1 LFNYLEEKLEFQD
14 ALLNTAHE
22 AIISI
27 STKGIITLF
36 SASACRMFG
45 YQADEIVGE
54 NICQLIHNKS
64 SLYCQGCCN
73 EIAFCACYLINIK
86 LPINEI
92 QGVRKNG
99 EVFPMQLVMDE
110 LQTERQHVFIC
121 FIHDLTAEKQVES
134 KLKHSEAKYRAVVED
149 QTNLICRYDADFKL
163 SFVNNAY
170 CQFFKKSKEQLINT
184 CILDNLPK
192 ETQEWLKNNHRNL
205 TQENPINQH
214 ENSIITFEGRTE
226 WMQWTNR
233 AIFDKNNLVEF
244 QGIGTITTD
253 KKEAE
258 LRLLQAKQEAEKA
271 NKAKSQFLSNMSH
284 ELKTPLNAI
293 LGFSQ
298 ILETDETA
306 PLSPEQAECVQHIY
320 QAGKLLLALIGDV
333 LDLSK
338 IETGNVKLDIQKV
351 SVNEVILEALSLI
364 DNIAKDHHI
373 NIKTRFDPFD
383 ITFINVDPLRFK
395 QILLNLLSNAIKY
408 NSENGLIV
416 LRSIAVSIHCDI
428 TQIAGVQAL
437 LAYQA
442 KPVLLML
449 LY

>member
-1 LFNYLEEKLEFQD
+1 
-14 ALLNTAHE
+14 
-22 AIISI
+22 
-27 STKGIITLF
+27 
-36 SASACRMFG
+36 
-45 YQADEIVGE
+45 
-54 NICQLIHNKS
+54 
-64 SLYCQGCCN
+64 
-73 EIAFCACYLINIK
+73 
-86 LPINEI
+86 
-92 QGVRKNG
+92 
-99 EVFPMQLVMDE
+99 
-110 LQTERQHVFIC
+110 
-121 FIHDLTAEKQVES
+121 
-134 KLKHSEAKYRAVVED
+134 
-149 QTNLICRYDADFKL
+149 
-163 SFVNNAY
+163 
-170 CQFFKKSKEQLINT
+170 
-184 CILDNLPK
+184 
-192 ETQEWLKNNHRNL
+192 
-205 TQENPINQH
+205 
-214 ENSIITFEGRTE
+214 
-226 WMQWTNR
+226 MQWTNR